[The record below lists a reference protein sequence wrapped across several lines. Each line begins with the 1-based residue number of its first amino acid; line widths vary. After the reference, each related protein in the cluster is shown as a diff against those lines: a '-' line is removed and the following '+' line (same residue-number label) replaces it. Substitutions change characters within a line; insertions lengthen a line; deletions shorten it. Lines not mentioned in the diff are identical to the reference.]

1 MRSKKKLTTTML
13 VEKIVTQLCIKKTTV
28 QKITVEMQIKR
39 FLEQIRDEVKND
51 EQFFSVTLY
60 DDENVIE
67 PVRAISTEKLNKV
80 FDKYIK

>member
-1 MRSKKKLTTTML
+1 ML